1 MNHAIWSVD
10 WHALFVPTGSLL
22 EIFIRGSVIY
32 LLLFFLMR
40 FLRREAGQIG
50 IADVLVIV
58 VIADAAQNGMA
69 GTYTSITEGVVLI
82 ATIMGWDYLLDWLD
96 FHWPAFARL
105 VHPAPVPLVVDGR
118 VLWKNLRRQLI
129 TESEL
134 RSRMRE
140 EGIEHLESV
149 KRCYMEGD
157 GRISVIGH
165 GGGAR

>member
-1 MNHAIWSVD
+1 S
-10 WHALFVPTGSLL
+10 GSLL
-22 EIFIRGSVIY
+22 EIVIRGSAIY

-58 VIADAAQNGMA
+58 VIADAAQNAMA

-82 ATIMGWDYLLDWLD
+82 ATICAWDYALDWLD

-105 VHPAPVPLVVDGR
+105 VHPPPVPLVIDGR

-129 TESEL
+129 TEQEL
-134 RSRMRE
+134 RTRMRE
-140 EGIEHLESV
+140 QGVE
-149 KRCYMEGD
+149 
-157 GRISVIGH
+157 RI
-165 GGGAR
+165 